1 MSTDKKYEYIK
12 LLDALSETF
21 GESDE
26 QTPDEIRDEL
36 REEGFDI
43 DSVEAELM
51 KFQQEISMAAK
62 RQALDEAKSCRE
74 KLVAKQQEIINNI
87 KNWTK
92 EQVLER
98 FKDILSNEPD
108 LVVAYRDL
116 EAKKDEDM
124 KAILVDLELTRL
136 AAEEDENGSE

>member
-43 DSVEAELM
+43 DSVETELM

-62 RQALDEAKSCRE
+62 RQTLDEAKSRRE

-108 LVVAYRDL
+108 PVVAYRDL